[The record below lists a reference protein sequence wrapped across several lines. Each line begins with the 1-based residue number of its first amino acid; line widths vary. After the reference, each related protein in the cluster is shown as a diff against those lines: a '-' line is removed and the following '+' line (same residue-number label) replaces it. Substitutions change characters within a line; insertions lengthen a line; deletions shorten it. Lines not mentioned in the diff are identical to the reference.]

1 MGGRADWADNTKI
14 SRKAVERGYT
24 QIGTLGSGNHYLEIQ
39 WVKPE
44 NIKDERIAKKWG
56 IFPDQIVI
64 MYHCGSRGM
73 GHQVATDYLQVFL
86 NVMQRKYGIK
96 ILDRELACA
105 PFFSPEGQDYWKAM
119 ACGVNMSFANRQV
132 ILHRIRE
139 VFSSVFRKD
148 PEDLGLHMV
157 FDIAHNRASFEKHEV
172 DGELKELLIHR
183 KGATASYYPGRP
195 ELPDLYKEDGS
206 PVIIGGSM
214 ETGSYLLVGNEGA
227 KETFASTCH
236 GSGRTMSRAKAV
248 KTYGRSIKQHLQRL
262 FEERGIYIKSV
273 SWAGAAEEVGA
284 AYKNIDEVIEVVH
297 QLKISRKVV
306 KLIPIGNIKG

>member
-1 MGGRADWADNTKI
+1 
-14 SRKAVERGYT
+14 
-24 QIGTLGSGNHYLEIQ
+24 LGSGNHYLEIQ

-44 NIKDERIAKKWG
+44 NIKDEKTAKKWG
-56 IFPDQIVI
+56 IFPNQIVI
-64 MYHCGSRGM
+64 TYHCGSRGF

-86 NVMQRKYGIK
+86 SVMERKYGIK

-139 VFSSVFRKD
+139 VFSSIFKKD

-157 FDIAHNRASFEKHEV
+157 FDIAHNRASLEKHEV
-172 DGELKELLIHR
+172 DGEIKEVLVHR
-183 KGATASYYPGRP
+183 KGATASYYPNRV
-195 ELPDLYKEDGS
+195 EIPDLYKDDGS

-214 ETGSYLLVGNEGA
+214 ETGSYLLVGDEGA
-227 KETFASTCH
+227 KETFASTAH
-236 GSGRTMSRAKAV
+236 GSGRTMSRTKAV
-248 KTYGRSIKQHLQRL
+248 KMYGRNIRQHLQKL
-262 FEERGIYIKSV
+262 YEEKGIYIRSV
-273 SWAGAAEEVGA
+273 SWEGAAEEVGA